1 MPYSLSSRRSS
12 QNIVFQPRKKLL
24 VSAVGGEVFI
34 NGDYKH
40 HVFKSSDSFRVFY
53 RTTGSTFNYLVVAG
67 ASNGFAGSGGQG
79 GNGGSGSYRSAV
91 GENLNR
97 FNLHTGYTVTVGG
110 AGSHSTIATNSTSI
124 SSAGSVIGSGGLGG
138 SPDTSSPGCTG
149 QVVEED
155 ACCCYDCDNNGV
167 TCCDGNP
174 DCDPDPANCGCCRA
188 NCDPGDPGFAC
199 GTNYVCTTNCEQCG
213 SDVATPGQQ
222 GNNGVID
229 QSLVFGGPYTNVY
242 YGRGGGG
249 GGGGGYGGGGGGA
262 PNGGNGG
269 YPVSNGGNGQAN
281 SGVGGGGGGG
291 GEDGSI
297 CSNIDACSAEMS
309 SQTPDASDGTG
320 GTGGSGIVFIVYKF
334 QE

>member
-40 HVFKSSDSFRVFY
+40 HVFKSTDSFRLFF
-53 RTTGSTFNYLVVAG
+53 RATGSTFNYLVVAG

-97 FNLHTGYTVTVGG
+97 FNLHAGYTVTVGG

-124 SSAGSVIGSGGLGG
+124 SSAGSVIGGAGFGG

-149 QVVEED
+149 DVVIED
-155 ACCCYDCDNNGV
+155 ICCCYDSNNDGV
-167 TCCDGNP
+167 TCCDANQ
-174 DCDPDPANCGCCRA
+174 CDPSEDPGCC
-188 NCDPGDPGFAC
+188 CDRGDLC
-199 GTNYVCTTNCEQCG
+199 GQTAVCTTNCEQCG
-213 SDVATPGQQ
+213 GDVATAGGQ
-222 GNNGVID
+222 GGGGVAD
-229 QSLVFGGPYTNVY
+229 PTLVFGGPYGGPTYTNFA
-242 YGRGGGG
+242 YGQGGGG
-249 GGGGGYGGGGGGA
+249 GGGGGYSGGGGA

-291 GEDGSI
+291 REDGEY
-297 CSNIDACSAEMS
+297 CNNITECIAGMS
-309 SQTPDASDGTG
+309 SGPSDATPGTG

>member
-24 VSAVGGEVFI
+24 VSAVGGQVFI

-40 HVFKSSDSFRVFY
+40 HVFKSTDSFRLFF
-53 RTTGSTFNYLVVAG
+53 RAAGSTFNYLVVAG
-67 ASNGFAGSGGQG
+67 ATNGAAGSGGQG
-79 GNGGSGSYRSAV
+79 GNGGSGSYSSAV

-110 AGSHSTIATNSTSI
+110 AGSNSTIATNSTSI
-124 SSAGSVIGSGGLGG
+124 SSAGSVIGSGGAGG

-149 QVVEED
+149 DVVEEE
-155 ACCCYDCDNNGV
+155 ACCCYDCSGDGS

-174 DCDPDPANCGCCRA
+174 LCNPNPANCNCCRGE
-188 NCDPGDPGFAC
+188 CDPGDPGSAC
-199 GTNYVCTTNCEQCG
+199 GFNNVCTTNCEQCG

-229 QSLVFGGPYTNVY
+229 QNLVFGGPYTNVA

-249 GGGGGYGGGGGGA
+249 GGGGGYGGGGGA

-291 GEDGSI
+291 AEDGQY
-297 CSNIDACSAEMS
+297 CSNNTECTANMESG
-309 SQTPDASDGTG
+309 PSDGAPGTG

>member
-1 MPYSLSSRRSS
+1 MPYSLSNRRSS
-12 QNIVFQPRKKLL
+12 QNLVFQPRKKLL

-40 HVFKSSDSFRVFY
+40 HVFKSTDSFRLFFSA
-53 RTTGSTFNYLVVAG
+53 TGSTFNYLVVAG
-67 ASNGFAGSGGQG
+67 ASNGSSGGSGYG
-79 GNGGSGSYRSAV
+79 GKGGSGSYRSAV

-97 FNLHTGYTVTVGG
+97 FNPHTGYTVTVGG

-124 SSAGSVIGSGGLGG
+124 SSEGSVIGTGGAGG
-138 SPDTSSPGCTG
+138 SPDGTSPGCTG
-149 QVVEED
+149 QVIEED
-155 ACCCYDCDNNGV
+155 LCCEH
-167 TCCDGNP
+167 TCDGDCTTGYGCRG
-174 DCDPDPANCGCCRA
+174 DCDPAQYA
-188 NCDPGDPGFAC
+188 YCDQNPSPCECYPYAC
-199 GTNYVCTTNCEQCG
+199 GTEFVCTTNCEQCTG
-213 SDVATPGQQ
+213 DEATPGQQ

-262 PNGGNGG
+262 PNGGDGG
-269 YPVSNGGNGQAN
+269 YPVGSGGNGQAN

-291 GEDGSI
+291 AENGEYCYNITTCTAAMGSG
-297 CSNIDACSAEMS
+297 
-309 SQTPDASDGTG
+309 TPDASDGAG